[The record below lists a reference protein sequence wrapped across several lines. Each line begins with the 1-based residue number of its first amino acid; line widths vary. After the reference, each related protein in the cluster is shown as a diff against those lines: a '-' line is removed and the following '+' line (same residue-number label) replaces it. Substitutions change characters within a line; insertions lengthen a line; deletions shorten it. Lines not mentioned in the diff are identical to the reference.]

1 MFQSYQEILVQLLLL
16 ASSLLFQSFPLLH
29 RIVLFG
35 VSRSDFL
42 SVDAALEHLDRG
54 GIFW

>member
-16 ASSLLFQSFPLLH
+16 ASSLLFQTLPLLPD
-29 RIVLFG
+29 RFVRCKPGYFP
-35 VSRSDFL
+35 
-42 SVDAALEHLDRG
+42 SVDAALEHLNRG